1 MIFEEKLISSER
13 IYEGAI
19 LNVRRDTVTAKK
31 GKAYREIIEHN
42 GAVCI
47 VPITDDGKIVMVEQ
61 FRYAMGGVILEMPA
75 GKIDKGET
83 DPKETAIRELKE
95 ETGYTASD
103 VRYLGTVNTSVA
115 YSLEKIHIYGM
126 TGLTKGETNFDED
139 EAIEMK
145 LMDFDEVYDMATKGK
160 LIDVKTIAALAMAK
174 EQMKDVLNK

>member
-31 GKAYREIIEHN
+31 GQAHREIIEHN

-47 VPITDDGKIVMVEQ
+47 VPITDDGKVVMVEQ
-61 FRYAMGGVILEMPA
+61 FRYAMGGVVLEMPA
-75 GKIDKGET
+75 GKIDEGET
-83 DPKETAIRELKE
+83 DPKQTAIRELKE
-95 ETGYTASD
+95 ETGYTATD
-103 VRYLGTVNTSVA
+103 IRYLGMVNTSVA

-126 TGLTKGETNFDED
+126 TGLTKGETDFDED

-145 LMDFDEVYDMATKGK
+145 LMDFDQVYDMATSGK